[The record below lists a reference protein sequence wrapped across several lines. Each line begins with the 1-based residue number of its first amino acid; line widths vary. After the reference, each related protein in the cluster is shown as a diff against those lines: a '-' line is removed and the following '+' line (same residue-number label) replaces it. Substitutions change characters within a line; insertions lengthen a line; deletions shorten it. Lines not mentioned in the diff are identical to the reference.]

1 MMLEQIKRVAAQTG
15 EAGVPVRIMFGVVTE
30 TAPLTVMV
38 DSRFPVTAPAL
49 IVPRELCGHTHEV
62 KATVTGDMQQHTH
75 TIPAAVTRPEAGAGL
90 KKGERVI
97 LLRNQGGQEYLVLGR
112 CL

>member
-1 MMLEQIKRVAAQTG
+1 MLEQIKRVAAQT
-15 EAGVPVRIMFGVVTE
+15 EKAGVPARFMFGIVTE

-38 DSRFPVTAPAL
+38 DSRFPITAPGL
-49 IVPRELCGHTHEV
+49 IVPQELNGHTHEV
-62 KATVTGDMQQHTH
+62 NAAVTGESQQHTH
-75 TIPAAVTRPEAGAGL
+75 TIPAATTSPEAGAGL

>member
-1 MMLEQIKRVAAQTG
+1 MLEQMKRVAAQTG
-15 EAGVPVRIMFGVVTE
+15 EAGVPVKIMFGTVSE

-49 IVPRELCGHTHEV
+49 LVPLELQGHTHEV
-62 KATVTGDMQQHTH
+62 KAAVTGEAQGHTH
-75 TIPAAVTRPEAGAGL
+75 TIAATVTELDAGGGL
-90 KKGERVI
+90 KKGDRVI

-112 CL
+112 CV